1 MPWYSRYHASAVRLC
16 PARAG
21 WGGDESPTRIGKT
34 MGFFKKKEIPSKPHK
49 KVDIQ
54 REIKRAERED
64 ETLWIKCS
72 SCQELLYRKE
82 VERSLNVCPKCTYHF
97 PISVEQRI
105 ALTFDRNSFSE
116 LYPKIEPVD
125 FLRFKDTKTYKARLI
140 ETKDATNRSDAV
152 VCGSGKID
160 GLDVLA
166 AIFDFNFMGGSLGSV
181 VGEKITRLLEE
192 GAKSSI
198 PVIVFCASGGARMQ
212 EGIMSLMQMSK
223 VAGAI
228 FKLKSAGIPYL
239 TVLTDPTLGGVSA
252 SIAMLGDIIIA
263 EPKAM
268 IGFAG
273 PRVIKETIKEK
284 LPLGFQRAEY
294 LLDHGMV
301 DLIVS
306 RKDMKRQLRNLLSL
320 TAA

>member
-1 MPWYSRYHASAVRLC
+1 
-16 PARAG
+16 
-21 WGGDESPTRIGKT
+21 
-34 MGFFKKKEIPSKPHK
+34 MGLFKKKNLELKPYK
-49 KVDIQ
+49 NIDIQ
-54 REIKRAERED
+54 KEIKRAERED
-64 ETLWIKCS
+64 EALWIKCS

-82 VERSLNVCPKCTYHF
+82 VERSLNVCPKCSYHF
-97 PISVEQRI
+97 PISVEKRI
-105 ALTFDRNSFSE
+105 ALMFDKSGLTE
-116 LYPKIEPVD
+116 LYTGIEPVD
-125 FLRFKDTKTYKARLI
+125 FLRFKDTKSYRTRLI
-140 ETKDATNRSDAV
+140 ETKEATNRSDAV
-152 VCGSGKID
+152 VCGRGSID
-160 GLDVLA
+160 GVEVLT

-181 VGEKITRLLEE
+181 VGEKITRLCED
-192 GAKSSI
+192 GAKNTL

-228 FKLKSAGIPYL
+228 FRLKSAGVPYL

-263 EPKAM
+263 EPRAM

-284 LPLGFQRAEY
+284 LPAGFQRAEY
-294 LLDHGMV
+294 LLEHGMV

-306 RKDMKRQLRNLLSL
+306 RKDMKRKLHSLLSL
-320 TAA
+320 IAA

>member
-1 MPWYSRYHASAVRLC
+1 
-16 PARAG
+16 
-21 WGGDESPTRIGKT
+21 
-34 MGFFKKKEIPSKPHK
+34 MGLFKKKVVPLKPYK
-49 KVDIQ
+49 KIDIQ
-54 REIKRAERED
+54 KEIKRGERED
-64 ETLWIKCS
+64 ETLWAKCS

-82 VERSLNVCPKCTYHF
+82 VERNLNVCPKCSYHF
-97 PISVEQRI
+97 PISVEKRI
-105 ALTFDRNSFSE
+105 ALTFDKSFTE
-116 LYPKIEPVD
+116 LYTDVEPVD
-125 FLRFKDTKTYKARLI
+125 FLKFKDTKTYKARLA
-140 ETKDATNRSDAV
+140 ETKEATGRSDAI
-152 VCGSGKID
+152 VCGNGSIEGIE
-160 GLDVLA
+160 VLT

-192 GAKSSI
+192 GAEKNL

-228 FKLKSAGIPYL
+228 FKLKSAGVPYL

-284 LPLGFQRAEY
+284 LPPGFQRAEY
-294 LLDHGMV
+294 LLEHGMV

-306 RKDMKRQLRNLLSL
+306 RKEMKRKLHSLLSL
-320 TAA
+320 ITA